1 MDKSLGKEL
10 IITIAGIGYVGLSNA
25 ILLAQHNKVYATDI
39 QKERVEA
46 VNKRH
51 SPILDKEVEEYLTQ
65 KVLDLTATTN
75 APKPTATPTSS
86 SSPPPPTTIRSKTT
100 STPPP

>member
-1 MDKSLGKEL
+1 M
-10 IITIAGIGYVGLSNA
+10 
-25 ILLAQHNKVYATDI
+25 LLAQHNKVYATDI

-65 KVLDLTATTN
+65 KVLDATTN
-75 APKPTATPTSS
+75 APSLPRRRLHHHLHPHQL
-86 SSPPPPTTIRSKTT
+86 RSVKTT